1 MTRDEFDRASRETV
15 LWVEVLDPALAKI
28 GLERGTPGSNSDD
41 EYFHARPVRKSGG
54 QGWGTR
60 GFRFPPALAKRW
72 LERSTLEKGVPPLKR
87 LVEIRTA
94 RTLA

>member
-1 MTRDEFDRASRETV
+1 MTRDEFDRASRQTV

-28 GLERGTPGSNSDD
+28 GLERGTL
-41 EYFHARPVRKSGG
+41 
-54 QGWGTR
+54 
-60 GFRFPPALAKRW
+60 GFRFHPALAKKW